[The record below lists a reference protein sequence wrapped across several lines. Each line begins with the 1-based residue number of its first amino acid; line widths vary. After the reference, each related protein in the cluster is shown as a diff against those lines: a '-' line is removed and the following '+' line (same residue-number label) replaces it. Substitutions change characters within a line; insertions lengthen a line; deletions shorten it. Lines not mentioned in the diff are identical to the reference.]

1 MKEVMAMNRN
11 FDFTLTFAIP
21 EIVGVEAMEERLFEA
36 GCDDAIIGLGQKGR
50 LALSFTREADSAEVA
65 ILSALRNVKA
75 ALPHAGLVEAAP
87 DLVGV
92 SDLAGIL
99 GFSRQNMRKLIQTHL
114 ASFPLPLHE
123 GASSIWHLADVLAW
137 FSEKQKRAIQ
147 QELMGVAQ
155 VTMGV
160 NLTRE
165 TDRVDRRL
173 QAELKAIT

>member
-1 MKEVMAMNRN
+1 MSPS

-21 EIVGVEAMEERLFEA
+21 QTLEVEKIEERLFEA
-36 GCDDAIIGLGQKGR
+36 GCDDAIIGFGQKGR
-50 LALSFTREADSAEVA
+50 IALNFTREAESAEVA

-75 ALPHAGLVEAAP
+75 ALPHANLVEAAP

-92 SDLAGIL
+92 SDMAGVL
-99 GFSRQNMRKLIQTHL
+99 GFSRQNMRKLIQTHS

-173 QAELKAIT
+173 LAQLRAIA

>member
-1 MKEVMAMNRN
+1 MNPS
-11 FDFTLTFAIP
+11 FDFTLTFAVP
-21 EIVGVEAMEERLFEA
+21 LTLEVEKIEERLFEA
-36 GCDDAIIGLGQKGR
+36 GCDDAIIGFGQKGR
-50 LALSFTREADSAEVA
+50 IALNFTREAESAEVA

-75 ALPHAGLVEAAP
+75 ALPHANLVEAAP

-92 SDLAGIL
+92 SDMAGVL
-99 GFSRQNMRKLIQTHL
+99 GFSRQNMRKLIQTHS

-160 NLTRE
+160 NFTRE
-165 TDRVDRRL
+165 MDRVDRRL
-173 QAELKAIT
+173 LAQLRAIA